1 MLSASVLASRSTLP
15 KYADT
20 SVKINGIIEKIK
32 QAIKKALNGD
42 AV

>member
-1 MLSASVLASRSTLP
+1 MLNPSVSLTRSTFP

-20 SVKINGIIEKIK
+20 RVKINGIIEKIK
-32 QAIKKALNGD
+32 QATKKALIGD

>member
-1 MLSASVLASRSTLP
+1 MLNASVSDSKSTLP

-20 SVKINGIIEKIK
+20 RVKINGIIEKIK
-32 QAIKKALNGD
+32 QATKKALIGD